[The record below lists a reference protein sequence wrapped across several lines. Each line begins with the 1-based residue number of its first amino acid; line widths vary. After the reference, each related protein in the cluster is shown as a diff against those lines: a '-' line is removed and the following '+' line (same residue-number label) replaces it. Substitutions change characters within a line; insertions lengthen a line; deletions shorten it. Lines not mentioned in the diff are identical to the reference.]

1 MAGPWY
7 NLLTHPPGTPPNW
20 VFGPVWMIL
29 YMMIGTAILVYVLRA
44 IKRELRQEL
53 RSTCILLAIH
63 LAINLSWTALFF
75 GLQRPAWAL
84 IDLLLLDLTGLWI
97 MKRIA
102 SVSLFAR
109 DLLIP
114 YLLWILYATY
124 LNAGI
129 IVLN

>member
-7 NLLTHPPGTPPNW
+7 NSLTHPLGTPPDW

-29 YMMIGTAILVYVLRA
+29 YMMIGTAIVVYGWRA
-44 IKRELRQEL
+44 IQRGLGKELRTT
-53 RSTCILLAIH
+53 SILLAIH
-63 LAINLSWTALFF
+63 LTINLSWTALFF
-75 GLQRPAWAL
+75 GMQRPTWAL
-84 IDLLLLDLTGLWI
+84 MDLVLLDLTGLWI
-97 MKRIA
+97 MKRMA

>member
-20 VFGPVWMIL
+20 VFGPVWILL

-75 GLQRPAWAL
+75 GLQRPTWAL

>member
-7 NLLTHPPGTPPNW
+7 NSLTHPPGTPPDW
-20 VFGPVWMIL
+20 VFGPVWILL
-29 YMMIGTAILVYVLRA
+29 YMMIGTSILVYVLHA

-53 RSTCILLAIH
+53 RTTCILLAIH

-75 GLQRPAWAL
+75 GLQQPIWAL
-84 IDLLLLDLTGLWI
+84 IDLILLDLTLLWI
-97 MKRIA
+97 IKRIA

-129 IVLN
+129 VVLN